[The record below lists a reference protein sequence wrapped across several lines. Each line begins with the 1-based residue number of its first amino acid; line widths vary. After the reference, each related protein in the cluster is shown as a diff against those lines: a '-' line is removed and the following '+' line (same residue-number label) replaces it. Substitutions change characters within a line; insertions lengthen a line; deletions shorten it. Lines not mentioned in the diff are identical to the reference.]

1 MAVTGTK
8 TVGDAV
14 NEAFWAAGIAALD
27 ETPATDDVAQGVRT
41 LNRMLKSWQV
51 RESFDWTLTYLS
63 HAMTAT
69 AAQTLSPVRPV
80 RVRHV
85 NFRQNGIDR
94 QLTEMTRAEYDMLPN
109 KSAAGDPTSWYYD
122 RQREN
127 AVLYIWPVP
136 SSVSGK
142 TLEITYERE
151 LEDIAGSSD
160 TLDVP
165 GEAWEAVVTGLGDI
179 LSDEYLAPNP
189 PLKARAQRA
198 YEELLAGQ
206 NEGSVW
212 FGEPTS

>member
-8 TVGDAV
+8 TAGDAV
-14 NEAFWAAGIAALD
+14 NEALWAAGIAAID
-27 ETPATDDVAQGVRT
+27 ETPSTADVDQGIRT
-41 LNRMLKSWQV
+41 LNRMLKGWQA

-63 HAMTAT
+63 HSMTAT

-109 KSAAGDPTSWYYD
+109 KSAAGEPTSWYYD

-127 AVLYIWPVP
+127 AVLYVWPVP

-151 LEDIAGSSD
+151 MEDIAASSD
-160 TLDVP
+160 ALDVP
-165 GEAWEAVVTGLGDI
+165 GDAWEAVVTCLGDI
-179 LSDEYLAPNP
+179 LADEYRTGIPS
-189 PLKARAQRA
+189 LKERAQRSYA
-198 YEELLAGQ
+198 ELLAGQ

-212 FGEPTS
+212 FGEPT